1 MKKLVMQRC
10 AGRGFTLIEL
20 LLVLVILT
28 ALAAVVVPKFTARGK
43 EAKITQC
50 KTQIASFETALE
62 TFEVDTGQYPTSD
75 QGLLALSQAPAGV
88 NGWNGPY
95 LTKGIPNDP
104 WGNPYVYVCPGAHNP
119 SSYDIHSF
127 GPDGQDGTD
136 DDIDNWTQR

>member
-1 MKKLVMQRC
+1 MQRC

-62 TFEVDTGQYPTSD
+62 TYEVDTGQYPTSD
-75 QGLLALSQAPAGV
+75 QGLQALSQAPAGV

-104 WGNPYVYVCPGAHNP
+104 WGNPYVYVCPGAQNP
-119 SSYDIHSF
+119 SGYDIHSF

-136 DDIDNWTQR
+136 DDIDNWSQR